1 MTVSGELIQQA
12 RAIGIADSCQ
22 PLVRVELPLSLP
34 SVANQRQHW
43 AEKAEATKAKRD
55 AVRLALTQ
63 CYESFEWVPY
73 RLTDKGPLVV
83 LLTRIAPRPLDS
95 DNLARALKAP
105 RDAVAE
111 WLGVDDGDER
121 VTWLVDQERRS
132 KTQALRVEVFRG

>member
-1 MTVSGELIQQA
+1 MTVSAQLLRVA
-12 RAIGIADSCQ
+12 TAIHIADKGV
-22 PLVRVELPLSLP
+22 PLVSVELALSLP

-43 AEKAEATKAKRD
+43 ADKSKATKAKRD
-55 AVRLALTQ
+55 AVRLALYTPRNRAATWQ
-63 CYESFEWVPY
+63 NPF
-73 RLTDKGPLVV
+73 PLVV

-121 VTWLVDQERRS
+121 VVWLVDQMRGLP
-132 KTQALRVEVFRG
+132 KQQALRVEVFRG